1 VNYPVDSDCNR
12 TRAKEP
18 REARLAHGVAKGTIF
33 KYTLDAL
40 TDVGGVEWIDE
51 KCGIANH
58 FRNRGF
64 PKLILYAAVQH
75 LI

>member
-1 VNYPVDSDCNR
+1 
-12 TRAKEP
+12 
-18 REARLAHGVAKGTIF
+18 
-33 KYTLDAL
+33 L